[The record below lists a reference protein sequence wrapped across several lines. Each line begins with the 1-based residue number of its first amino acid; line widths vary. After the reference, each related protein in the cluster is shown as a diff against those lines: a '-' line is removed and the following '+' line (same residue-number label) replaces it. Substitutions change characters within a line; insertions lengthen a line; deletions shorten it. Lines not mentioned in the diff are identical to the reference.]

1 MSPKRKKQLPM
12 SPLIKI
18 PYIPKNNEQDD
29 FEKPKFI
36 SLEKYNNYKY
46 QSLYLN
52 YILKDKEIFNDKFT
66 KEYVNSLKYIL

>member
-1 MSPKRKKQLPM
+1 MDDNQVNRNAEDNNGFRNEQQ
-12 SPLIKI
+12 
-18 PYIPKNNEQDD
+18 NEQDD

-36 SLEKYNNYKY
+36 SLDKYNNYKY

-66 KEYVNSLKYIL
+66 KEYVNSLVILYY